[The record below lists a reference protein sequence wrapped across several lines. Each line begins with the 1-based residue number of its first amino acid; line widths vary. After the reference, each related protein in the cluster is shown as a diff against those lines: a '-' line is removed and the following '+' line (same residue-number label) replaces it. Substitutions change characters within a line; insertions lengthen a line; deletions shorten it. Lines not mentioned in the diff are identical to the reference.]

1 MIASWRLPTL
11 YVLVNLIERKQFT
24 SEAFVTKGSTLLAPF
39 CKRTLHGTLYRD
51 AVVEQTEVSTISDN
65 AGSRLPFFPDVKL
78 QDLFLPYDPAAV
90 SLSLDTSIESYDVSV
105 PYDAAARL
113 AFEQWKEKF
122 GKINDYFD
130 SDRFE
135 IFKANYEAITIA
147 NIIAKRQVREVSIA
161 NGEGAAVITNCRMV
175 LNEYADLTF
184 EEYEALQREKQ
195 GFNSSD
201 VLSTGSKNTLEPD
214 NQSVA
219 GDFRIQVAYRAWTT
233 EFNKTSN
240 VTRYATFAKNF
251 LMGEKYCNETGTPMK
266 LNEFADLTEQEY
278 ITLTKSVQTNEDE
291 ATEVDELQL
300 VQTELTVKQDER
312 QVMVTESG
320 HRKKQL
326 KSLLEIIDEIRKDYL
341 RLTMPPSHPD
351 EDSEKGSQV
360 EQANR
365 HRESIDKIW
374 ETSKSITVPGN
385 SLRTWSYANPKVKR
399 VHVLL
404 KTDGRPLVADIEL
417 WHGPDSTPHKMKVYA
432 EDGAKY
438 TFSTFV
444 NTPRNPNTIAIRNT
458 GHLEFPIHACVGPD
472 TGAGDFCLEATKGGK
487 SEVIQ
492 GGSLRSYTFDYDIDS
507 VAVLIRT
514 KDRPLSGRIELLQGP
529 NNNKQVLE
537 LYTEDGLDRPFIAV
551 VQTPGSGNVVQV
563 VNTAPLEFPMFATVV
578 AYTRSSEMYSVDG
591 IQLGLDWQKGKLVH

>member
-201 VLSTGSKNTLEPD
+201 VLSTGSTNTLEPD

-219 GDFRIQVAYRAWTT
+219 
-233 EFNKTSN
+233 
-240 VTRYATFAKNF
+240 
-251 LMGEKYCNETGTPMK
+251 
-266 LNEFADLTEQEY
+266 
-278 ITLTKSVQTNEDE
+278 
-291 ATEVDELQL
+291 
-300 VQTELTVKQDER
+300 
-312 QVMVTESG
+312 
-320 HRKKQL
+320 
-326 KSLLEIIDEIRKDYL
+326 
-341 RLTMPPSHPD
+341 
-351 EDSEKGSQV
+351 
-360 EQANR
+360 
-365 HRESIDKIW
+365 
-374 ETSKSITVPGN
+374 
-385 SLRTWSYANPKVKR
+385 
-399 VHVLL
+399 
-404 KTDGRPLVADIEL
+404 
-417 WHGPDSTPHKMKVYA
+417 
-432 EDGAKY
+432 
-438 TFSTFV
+438 
-444 NTPRNPNTIAIRNT
+444 
-458 GHLEFPIHACVGPD
+458 
-472 TGAGDFCLEATKGGK
+472 
-487 SEVIQ
+487 
-492 GGSLRSYTFDYDIDS
+492 
-507 VAVLIRT
+507 
-514 KDRPLSGRIELLQGP
+514 
-529 NNNKQVLE
+529 
-537 LYTEDGLDRPFIAV
+537 
-551 VQTPGSGNVVQV
+551 
-563 VNTAPLEFPMFATVV
+563 
-578 AYTRSSEMYSVDG
+578 
-591 IQLGLDWQKGKLVH
+591 